1 MKHTKMIPK
10 YEAEINKLV
19 EEHLMALLNLSTTS
33 FHDGVKVGQRNALF
47 AMSIGLI
54 AGVIGLTIAGI
65 EYLEHKEQ
73 P

>member
-10 YEAEINKLV
+10 YETEIDKLA
-19 EEHLMALLNLSTTS
+19 EEHLMALLNLSATS

-54 AGVIGLTIAGI
+54 AGVIGLTIAGV

>member
-1 MKHTKMIPK
+1 
-10 YEAEINKLV
+10 
-19 EEHLMALLNLSTTS
+19 MALLNLSATS
-33 FHDGVKVGQRNALF
+33 VHDGVKVGQRNALF

-54 AGVIGLTIAGI
+54 AGVIGLTIAGV